1 MAQRAFEFALG
12 LEQLGQELTD
22 DLMQQVTQKLALQA
36 LSGVVLKSPVDTG
49 RFRGNWNVSVDLRD
63 DTTTDATD
71 KDGSATIA
79 KGQGVITAIPPYR
92 TIWLTNNLP
101 YARRLETG
109 WSQQAPAGMV
119 ALTLAEL
126 ESQLR

>member
-1 MAQRAFEFALG
+1 MAQNAFQFALS
-12 LEQLGQELTD
+12 LERLANELTD
-22 DLMQQVTQKLALQA
+22 EAMQLVTQKLALQA

-49 RFRGNWNVSVDLRD
+49 RFRGNWNVSI
-63 DTTTDATD
+63 DTADRSVSDATD
-71 KDGSATIA
+71 KGGSGTIA
-79 KGQGVITAIPPYR
+79 KGSAVINTVPPYR
-92 TIWLTNNLP
+92 VIWLSNNLP

-109 WSQQAPAGMV
+109 WSKQAPAGVV

>member
-12 LEQLGQELTD
+12 LEQLGRELTD
-22 DLMQQVTQKLALQA
+22 DLMQLVTQKLALQA

-49 RFRGNWNVSVDLRD
+49 RFRGNWNVSVDVRD

-71 KDGSATIA
+71 KGGAATIA
-79 KGQGVITAIPPYR
+79 KGQGVITAVPPYR

-109 WSQQAPAGMV
+109 WSQQAPVGMV

-126 ESQLR
+126 ESQFR

>member
-1 MAQRAFEFALG
+1 MAQDAFQFALS
-12 LEQLGQELTD
+12 LDRLAEELTD
-22 DLMQQVTQKLALQA
+22 DLMQQVTQKLAIQA

-49 RFRGNWNVSVDLRD
+49 RFRGNWNVSVDVADRSIS
-63 DTTTDATD
+63 DATD
-71 KDGSATIA
+71 QDGQATIA
-79 KGQGVITAIPPYR
+79 KGQGIITAVPPYR
-92 TIWLTNNLP
+92 VIWLANNLP

-109 WSQQAPAGMV
+109 WSNQAPAGVV